1 MVIYIYEGHYCVN
14 FEEYKVQSWIK
25 GGLRDFYHF
34 LSINGL
40 VHPSYFDKKQTIYV
54 WFDALLG
61 YVSALSEEAG
71 QANLQSAVSSGW
83 PASLHLIG
91 KQIWND
97 INFGESEADKDH
109 TLLELEGECLEVY
122 GPKVEEAANAK
133 ARPHSLLQPKK
144 LNLPLSWLKT
154 SIRIL

>member
-1 MVIYIYEGHYCVN
+1 MKDFIVST
-14 FEEYKVQSWIK
+14 VQSWIK

>member
-1 MVIYIYEGHYCVN
+1 M
-14 FEEYKVQSWIK
+14 
-25 GGLRDFYHF
+25 
-34 LSINGL
+34 
-40 VHPSYFDKKQTIYV
+40 TISKLYV
-54 WFDALLG
+54 

-109 TLLELEGECLEVY
+109 TLLELERECLEVY
-122 GPKVEEAANAK
+122 RPKVEEAANAK
-133 ARPHSLLQPKK
+133 ARLHSLLQPKK
-144 LNLPLSWLKT
+144 LNLPLSWLNT
-154 SIRIL
+154 SIRILGLLWTW

>member
-1 MVIYIYEGHYCVN
+1 M
-14 FEEYKVQSWIK
+14 
-25 GGLRDFYHF
+25 L
-34 LSINGL
+34 
-40 VHPSYFDKKQTIYV
+40 
-54 WFDALLG
+54 

-109 TLLELEGECLEVY
+109 TLLELERECLEVY
-122 GPKVEEAANAK
+122 RPKVEEAANAK
-133 ARPHSLLQPKK
+133 ARLHSLLQPKK
-144 LNLPLSWLKT
+144 LNLPLSWLNT
-154 SIRIL
+154 SIRILGLLWTCCGIGISDSDGGNQHCVKAPHHLELQEED